1 MTHQEATHRRSE
13 RQGVPDPEGGQLALP
28 LDLADHHR
36 RPLCSM
42 GRDPRTGYWTGSY
55 RRPPVEAWA
64 DWRHVE
70 HNTETSIVGIF
81 LDVDEPGAVHVAADD
96 SLVPW
101 PSWVMTRLG
110 NGHQAACWLLENPV
124 HTYPGSREKPRQLLR
139 RTAEY
144 FASTCD
150 ADPAYAGTLF
160 RNVGLASRESGF
172 VVEGTDRQWPLLEL
186 AESIPFGWR
195 VPSRKKLRTAVGRN
209 VSLFELL
216 MREAGREH
224 VADDRIRMLAW
235 GANEAFDWPLGSLEV
250 ACTVRSVLRYRAQ
263 WREAGWHDPRFRTRQ
278 AARGQ
283 AGREGQRPP
292 PPLEGREGRSDGSG
306 SPGRGDDAEGDR
318 RRTRLHDADGAE
330 LSDKPETKPTQDRAR
345 DCGKL
350 GAEPP
355 TGEGARKGGEGE
367 RPVRGRPET
376 ARRQ

>member
-283 AGREGQRPP
+283 RGGKANGRRRRLKAEKAAQTALDLR
-292 PPLEGREGRSDGSG
+292 
-306 SPGRGDDAEGDR
+306 AEGMTQREIAGELGCTTRTVRSYLTNRKRSQHRIGPGIVENSVLNHPREKGLEKVESER
-318 RRTRLHDADGAE
+318 RSRSSGD
-330 LSDKPETKPTQDRAR
+330 
-345 DCGKL
+345 
-350 GAEPP
+350 
-355 TGEGARKGGEGE
+355 
-367 RPVRGRPET
+367 

>member
-1 MTHQEATHRRSE
+1 M
-13 RQGVPDPEGGQLALP
+13 
-28 LDLADHHR
+28 
-36 RPLCSM
+36 
-42 GRDPRTGYWTGSY
+42 
-55 RRPPVEAWA
+55 
-64 DWRHVE
+64 
-70 HNTETSIVGIF
+70 
-81 LDVDEPGAVHVAADD
+81 AADD

-110 NGHQAACWLLENPV
+110 NGHQAACWLLEKPV

-283 AGREGQRPP
+283 RGGKASGRRRRLKAEKAAQTAPRG
-292 PPLEGREGRSDGSG
+292 GSG
-306 SPGRGDDAEGDR
+306 PAI
-318 RRTRLHDADGAE
+318 A
-330 LSDKPETKPTQDRAR
+330 AR
-345 DCGKL
+345 
-350 GAEPP
+350 PP
-355 TGEGARKGGEGE
+355 TGSSGAGSYRHQLHRTTE
-367 RPVRGRPET
+367 RLGP
-376 ARRQ
+376 A

>member
-1 MTHQEATHRRSE
+1 M
-13 RQGVPDPEGGQLALP
+13 
-28 LDLADHHR
+28 
-36 RPLCSM
+36 
-42 GRDPRTGYWTGSY
+42 
-55 RRPPVEAWA
+55 
-64 DWRHVE
+64 
-70 HNTETSIVGIF
+70 
-81 LDVDEPGAVHVAADD
+81 
-96 SLVPW
+96 
-101 PSWVMTRLG
+101 
-110 NGHQAACWLLENPV
+110 

-160 RNVGLASRESGF
+160 RNVGLARRESGF

-283 AGREGQRPP
+283 RGGKASGRRRRLKAEKAAQTALDLR
-292 PPLEGREGRSDGSG
+292 
-306 SPGRGDDAEGDR
+306 AEGMTQR
-318 RRTRLHDADGAE
+318 EIAGELGCTTRTVRSYL
-330 LSDKPETKPTQDRAR
+330 T
-345 DCGKL
+345 
-350 GAEPP
+350 
-355 TGEGARKGGEGE
+355 TGNEANTG
-367 RPVRGRPET
+367 
-376 ARRQ
+376 